1 MKFVH
6 DLIETAELL
15 CSKKKLGRTPSQA
28 MLKVA
33 FHSSYQALLHCLK
46 HMCADSFI
54 GDETEDD
61 RPEKAWHEVYRSLQ
75 HEVLRK
81 ACSHPDL
88 IHFPEGSAK
97 LEMEY

>member
-1 MKFVH
+1 
-6 DLIETAELL
+6 
-15 CSKKKLGRTPSQA
+15 
-28 MLKVA
+28 
-33 FHSSYQALLHCLK
+33 
-46 HMCADSFI
+46 MCADSFI

-88 IHFPEGSAK
+88 IHFPEGVRQVGNGILNLQKARYSAGYSHSSVVE
-97 LEMEY
+97 LEQAKGFVDIAI